1 MRRCEASLLLPYL
14 RQPRTVSTQLEQT
27 MTSHISWLD
36 ANIDE
41 NNRMRELVKLF
52 STPETIDDLGI
63 GQIRD
68 VISNRLFP
76 GTSVLHAGA
85 RYLLLVPWAYLTAAT
100 GTSQPDVLKSRAEKS
115 ERALIDRLG
124 AISTTGFIGSSAG
137 NKVRQLPSAA
147 YWSALRRYEI
157 VHPDIDRAGIAEAMC
172 AARPASG
179 SAENAETTVIW
190 APTLPQPPKD
200 FPRSEENGLALTH
213 AEASWL
219 QERML
224 TSCRGTLLA
233 HLVMSQKP
241 LAQNTGGPWE
251 DPISHAADAQTVQW
265 VRDAELFSFVHNGA
279 NILYQHLLAELAAKN
294 LPDSGI
300 STETTGELL
309 QNWETERDVKRHLL
323 ENWNV
328 EVFLDRIRSA
338 NPAIGSSTLDFAQT
352 IAAAAQT
359 FSIPIAD
366 NPELRRA
373 VEDRERLMKKAN
385 SRFRNGQRL
394 RAWAPPE
401 QGVAAL
407 TYRWAQVRRTIRDIH
422 DGLVRGPEHS
432 HA

>member
-1 MRRCEASLLLPYL
+1 
-14 RQPRTVSTQLEQT
+14 

-36 ANIDE
+36 ANTDE

-68 VISNRLFP
+68 VISNSLFP

-85 RYLLLVPWAYLTAAT
+85 RYLLLVPWAYLTAAA

-124 AISTTGFIGSSAG
+124 EISTTGFIGSSAG

-172 AARPASG
+172 AARANS
-179 SAENAETTVIW
+179 SSNENAETAAVW
-190 APTLPQPPKD
+190 APSLPQPPEG
-200 FPRSEENGLALTH
+200 FPYTEENGLALTH

-219 QERML
+219 QERL
-224 TSCRGTLLA
+224 LASCRGTLLA
-233 HLVMSQKP
+233 HFVVSRDP
-241 LAQNTGGPWE
+241 LAQNTTGPWQ
-251 DPISHAADAQTVQW
+251 DPISHTADARTVQW

-279 NILYQHLLAELAAKN
+279 NILYQHLLAELSAKN

-300 STETTGELL
+300 TTETTNELL
-309 QNWETERDVKRHLL
+309 QEWETERDAKKHLL
-323 ENWNV
+323 ASWNV
-328 EVFLDRIRSA
+328 DAFLDRIREA
-338 NPAIGSSTLDFAQT
+338 NPAIRGSTVDFART
-352 IAAAAQT
+352 MAAAAQT
-359 FSIPIAD
+359 FSIPLAD

-385 SRFRNGQRL
+385 SRFRNHQRL

-401 QGVAAL
+401 RGVAAL
-407 TYRWAQVRRTIRDIH
+407 TYRWAQVRRTVRDIH
-422 DGLVRGPEHS
+422 DGLALGPEHA